1 MFKVVAGEAEV
12 LTGASAVER
21 AVSLRDSLE
30 TVGPRRDGVVEVV
43 GKHLIG
49 VEHIPCTGVVELEV
63 QVGTGAVAGVTA
75 EGDELSG
82 RDGNV
87 EGREVSIGDARLVAV
102 LVTAQGGLDAR

>member
-1 MFKVVAGEAEV
+1 M
-12 LTGASAVER
+12 
-21 AVSLRDSLE
+21 
-30 TVGPRRDGVVEVV
+30 
-43 GKHLIG
+43 
-49 VEHIPCTGVVELEV
+49 